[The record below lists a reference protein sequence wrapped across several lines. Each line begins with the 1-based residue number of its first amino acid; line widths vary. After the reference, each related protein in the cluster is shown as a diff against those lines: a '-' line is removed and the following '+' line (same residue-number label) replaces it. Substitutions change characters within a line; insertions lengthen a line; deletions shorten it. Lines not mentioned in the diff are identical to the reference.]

1 MDSDCKSTVVQQC
14 FNSCI
19 GADARQDQQPTVTT
33 VSAEEGLGVDEEIV
47 IWYMAGYVPFKLMKV
62 YEMKSTQEDG
72 NVLDCL
78 SDMAISGPV
87 DDFYAYTQERTR
99 AVKRRGPAGLKL
111 NMLSLLFS
119 ESLKFL

>member
-19 GADARQDQQPTVTT
+19 GADALQDQQPTVTT
-33 VSAEEGLGVDEEIV
+33 VSAEEGLGVDKEIV

-87 DDFYAYTQERTR
+87 DDFYAYKKGHAQS
-99 AVKRRGPAGLKL
+99 RGEARPV
-111 NMLSLLFS
+111 
-119 ESLKFL
+119 